1 MLNFFSSP
9 IVKPPLSGR
18 ISIGR
23 KSLGDYSAVKS
34 QSPVY
39 SATRLPIKKSSPET
53 PSDVE
58 NPKVKTP
65 TADSVETPFKKLK
78 SPIEKV
84 STPHLIN
91 RGQICLP
98 IQSRIE
104 SQPSHSKIGTS
115 SNLPASP
122 LVSAAAPPLVN
133 RSPFVNKLFPS
144 IPPLSTSQSDKTTH
158 QPNDDRSE
166 IFGKMEGGMDED
178 VPPPPLH
185 SLMHD
190 VDQTD
195 SSLDQSFSAHT
206 SPGTFFMIFDSF

>member
-23 KSLGDYSAVKS
+23 KSLGDYSAAKS

-78 SPIEKV
+78 SPIEKIA
-84 STPHLIN
+84 TPHLIN

-98 IQSRIE
+98 YLTLPYLTLSVHTCDDCNYGSFLGRCIICGGKVFLQ
-104 SQPSHSKIGTS
+104 
-115 SNLPASP
+115 NL
-122 LVSAAAPPLVN
+122 V
-133 RSPFVNKLFPS
+133 
-144 IPPLSTSQSDKTTH
+144 TDD
-158 QPNDDRSE
+158 DDRE
-166 IFGKMEGGMDED
+166 
-178 VPPPPLH
+178 
-185 SLMHD
+185 
-190 VDQTD
+190 
-195 SSLDQSFSAHT
+195 
-206 SPGTFFMIFDSF
+206 